1 MMYRIARWYIRDTE
15 RILQGKWNGWRIRQP
30 RSTRSHITL
39 ERDTRRRCDIHAF
52 PHSDRFGWT
61 IKNFGPYYIPQKGST
76 IPMTFTLYHKL
87 IKWEQKDRHR
97 ARRQNLTWRQPYF
110 WIYLSR
116 ELLFYGRRQR
126 ASLPWLALLGSCSWT
141 LHRWCSYPYLE
152 VNGQTHRWMAQWQI
166 SEKHWIT

>member
-87 IKWEQKDRHR
+87 IKWEQKGRHR
-97 ARRQNLTWRQPYF
+97 TRRQSPTRRQSYL
-110 WIYLSR
+110 WIYISGK
-116 ELLFYGRRQR
+116 LLFHGRRQWVI
-126 ASLPWLALLGSCSWT
+126 LLWLTLLGTRPWA
-141 LHRWCSYPYLE
+141 LHSRSGRPYME
-152 VNGQTHRWMAQWQI
+152 VCRRIYRQVTQRQI
-166 SEKHWIT
+166 SERH